1 MHSMMPSGTDRLVRT
16 LSGVIIVGGLL
27 AGSVFILQPFLNALL
42 WAVLLVVSTWPLLRL
57 LENRARLSRPL
68 AVCILSSL
76 LLALFLIPFGW
87 ALSATLRNLHSVMQL
102 INRLDGLALPHA
114 PAWLTHI
121 PVFGDTLLAG
131 WEELASLGT
140 QELTAR
146 AAPFAAR
153 LGRWLLAELGG
164 LGNVLAQGLLVIALS
179 ALLFLRGE
187 WALNL
192 ALLAGE
198 RIGGDRGRQ
207 LVRLAGQAIRGIALG
222 VGLTAVA
229 QTVLG
234 TLGLI
239 FTGVPYAA
247 ILGAVMF
254 VACVSQI
261 GPLIVLLPAVAW
273 LYWQGHTGA
282 AIGLLVWSGL
292 IATLDN
298 VMRPML
304 IRRGADL
311 PLLLIFAG
319 VIGGL
324 LGLGLVGL
332 FVGPVCLA
340 VTWTLLDAWLSD
352 TV

>member
-1 MHSMMPSGTDRLVRT
+1 MNSPDRTDRLIRT
-16 LSGVIIVGGLL
+16 LAGTVIVGGLL
-27 AGSVFILQPFLNALL
+27 AGSVFVLRPFLTALL
-42 WAVLLVVSTWPLLRL
+42 WSVLLVVSTWPMLRL
-57 LENRARLSRPL
+57 LEVRVRLPRGV
-68 AVCILSSL
+68 AVSVLSL
-76 LLALFLIPFGW
+76 CLLALFLVPFGW
-87 ALSATLRNLHSVMQL
+87 GLSAILRNVHAVMQMMSQL
-102 INRLDGLALPHA
+102 ETLTLPHA
-114 PAWLTHI
+114 PAWLEHI
-121 PVFGDTLLAG
+121 PVVGDTVLGA

-153 LGRWLLAELGG
+153 AGRWVLSELGG
-164 LGNVLAQGLLVIALS
+164 LGNVLIQGLLVIALS

-187 WALNL
+187 WALDR

-198 RIGGDRGRQ
+198 RVGGDRGRQ

-234 TLGLI
+234 AVGLI
-239 FTGVPYAA
+239 AAGIPYAA
-247 ILGAVMF
+247 ILSAIMF

-261 GPLIVLLPAVAW
+261 GPLIVLLPATGW
-273 LYWQGHTGA
+273 LYWQGHPGA
-282 AIGLLVWSGL
+282 AIGLLVWSGV

-298 VMRPML
+298 VMRPIL

-340 VTWTLLDAWLSD
+340 VTWTLLDAWLND

>member
-1 MHSMMPSGTDRLVRT
+1 MSQPAGATPLMR
-16 LSGVIIVGGLL
+16 IL
-27 AGSVFILQPFLNALL
+27 AGVLVTGSLLTGSLFILQPFLSALL
-42 WAVLLVVSTWPLLRL
+42 WSVLLVVSIWPVLRWLESRMHLGRPAATIVLCLILL
-57 LENRARLSRPL
+57 
-68 AVCILSSL
+68 V
-76 LLALFLIPFGW
+76 LFLIPFAW
-87 ALSATLRNLHSVMQL
+87 ALGAILRNVHGVLHLV
-102 INRLDGLALPHA
+102 NRLDHWALPAA
-114 PAWLTHI
+114 PDWLGHLPI
-121 PVFGDTLLAG
+121 VGDALAAT
-131 WEELASLGT
+131 WEEIGALGT

-153 LGRWLLAELGG
+153 AGRWLLSELGG
-164 LGNVLAQGLLVIALS
+164 LGNILVHGLLVIGLS

-187 WALNL
+187 WALDL
-192 ALLAGE
+192 ALLTGQ
-198 RIGGDRGRQ
+198 RIGGERGRQ

-222 VGLTAVA
+222 VGLTALV

-234 TLGLI
+234 AAGLMVV
-239 FTGVPYAA
+239 GVPYAA
-247 ILGAVMF
+247 ILSAVMF

-261 GPLIVLLPAVAW
+261 GPLVILLPAVAW
-273 LYWQGHTGA
+273 LYWQGQMA
-282 AIGLLVWSGL
+282 PAVGLLIWSGI

-324 LGLGLVGL
+324 LSLGLVGL

-340 VTWTLLDAWLSD
+340 VTWTLLEAWLKED
-352 TV
+352 V